1 MTETGT
7 KKGWDKIRDLRSG
20 KKPSEIYGI
29 DGATRSLEAE
39 KKINKLLAGIFSGDN
54 GQAALDYL
62 RSITLNNVS
71 GPGIED
77 HVLRHLEGQRFL
89 VGIIIQ
95 RIDRGKLGI

>member
-1 MTETGT
+1 MTEAAG
-7 KKGWDKIRDLRSG
+7 KKGWDKIRDLRGG
-20 KKPSEIYGI
+20 KRPSDIYGI

-39 KKINKLLAGIFSGDN
+39 KKLNRLLSGVFSGED
-54 GQAALDYL
+54 GQATLDYL

-89 VGIIIQ
+89 VGIMIQ
-95 RIDRGKLGI
+95 RIERGKQGI